1 MGVQLGLRAKA
12 HQWIDEYDRLEKAFI
27 NATKTR
33 SQHESAAN
41 AKARRDHDAHL
52 SAQTLSDPKANQ
64 VEVPLGTGVRKL
76 FFPSGFIRKIWT
88 FWTWDRT
95 YFTALPN
102 GAIIM
107 PADRWTTDALY
118 HAVDLYAVAFG
129 GDLALTVFN
138 CTGLLFSFLHMS
150 YQITMVCARGCVI
163 LFFSWLKNKEMR
175 RQKETMSYEPV

>member
-76 FFPSGFIRKIWT
+76 LLVVEGSNARWRHRYTHEKE
-88 FWTWDRT
+88 WD
-95 YFTALPN
+95 
-102 GAIIM
+102 
-107 PADRWTTDALY
+107 
-118 HAVDLYAVAFG
+118 HSKDL
-129 GDLALTVFN
+129 
-138 CTGLLFSFLHMS
+138 
-150 YQITMVCARGCVI
+150 
-163 LFFSWLKNKEMR
+163 EMA
-175 RQKETMSYEPV
+175 KV

>member
-1 MGVQLGLRAKA
+1 MGVQLSLKAKA

-33 SQHESAAN
+33 SQHESAAH

-95 YFTALPN
+95 YFTALLN

-107 PADRWTTDALY
+107 LVDP
-118 HAVDLYAVAFG
+118 VDLAV
-129 GDLALTVFN
+129 
-138 CTGLLFSFLHMS
+138 CRLLPCKRM
-150 YQITMVCARGCVI
+150 QG
-163 LFFSWLKNKEMR
+163 
-175 RQKETMSYEPV
+175 TMSADDEVRIKCVVMRNCGDTTLLTCSSSSWDIFLQICFYAHMICL